1 MFSGIIRECS
11 CSQRVWILLR
21 MVCGLDVI
29 YSSVAGFY
37 NNGRVGFVFG
47 FRLKAG
53 RCFYVVVVPFWAFS
67 V

>member
-1 MFSGIIRECS
+1 LDVTRIIRECK

-29 YSSVAGFY
+29 SSVAGFL
-37 NNGRVGFVFG
+37 NNGRVGLVFG
-47 FRLKAG
+47 SGLKAG